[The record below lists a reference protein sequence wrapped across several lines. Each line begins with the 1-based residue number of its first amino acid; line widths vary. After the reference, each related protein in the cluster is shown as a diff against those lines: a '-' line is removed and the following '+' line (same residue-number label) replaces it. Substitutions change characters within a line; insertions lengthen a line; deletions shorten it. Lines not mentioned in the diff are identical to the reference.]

1 MRKLFWTVV
10 IACLVQ
16 ASFADDGAVVDGW
29 PKDAERVVVR
39 AFYDDPVA
47 LQKLVRFTAPWKVV
61 LEKRYLIVDAS
72 EAEAESMIAMGF
84 RLEVDQ
90 RRTTELLAPRRIDE
104 AQRAGIPGFSCYRTV
119 DETYATAEA
128 LVTAYPDLAEWIDV
142 GDSWE
147 KLNGFGGDDLR
158 VLKLTNQNVGG
169 EKPKLFNTSAIHA
182 REYTT
187 AELNTRFAEYLLQN
201 YGSNAD
207 ATWLLDYNEV
217 HLMLQANP
225 DGRRRAQ
232 TGLSWRKNTNQNF
245 CGATSNNRG
254 VDLNRN
260 FEYQWGCCGGS
271 SGNQCSIVYRGPGP
285 GSEPES
291 AAIMAYARSIFDDA
305 RGPNNSDLAPADT
318 SGVY

>member
-1 MRKLFWTVV
+1 MRRVFWALVAACVV
-10 IACLVQ
+10 RAAL
-16 ASFADDGAVVDGW
+16 AADVTVVDGW

-39 AFYDDPVA
+39 AFYDNPVA
-47 LQKLVRFTAPWKVV
+47 LHKLASFTAPWKVV
-61 LEKRYLIVDAS
+61 IEKRYVIVDASAS
-72 EAEAESMIAMGF
+72 EAEAMIDMGF
-84 RLEVDQ
+84 RLEIDE

-128 LVTAYPDLAEWIDV
+128 LVAEFPDLAEWIDV

-147 KLNGFGGDDLR
+147 KENGFGGDDMR
-158 VLKLTNQNVGG
+158 VLKLTNQNIGG

-201 YGSNAD
+201 YGANAD
-207 ATWLLDYNEV
+207 ATWLLDYNEI

-245 CGATSNNRG
+245 CGATSNDRG

-260 FEYQWGCCGGS
+260 FEYQ
-271 SGNQCSIVYRGPGP
+271 
-285 GSEPES
+285 
-291 AAIMAYARSIFDDA
+291 
-305 RGPNNSDLAPADT
+305 
-318 SGVY
+318 